1 MISLMHHKLK
11 GMAEMKEIKMYIQ
24 IQELK
29 GLGFSKRKTAKTLFI
44 SRDTVKTYW
53 DLSPEEYVTKSQ
65 RIRKQSN
72 LSKYEPVMLNW
83 LSAYPSMTSAQV
95 YDWLLEHYKVDVSER
110 AVRRYVGVLRKEN
123 GIEKTSQPRDY
134 ESVDELPMGHQMQ
147 VDFGEKSMRT
157 PDGQY
162 VKVHFIGVV
171 LSHSRY
177 KWGYF
182 LDRPFCSADLVRCLD
197 MCFAELGGVTHELVF
212 DQDSIVAINE
222 NYGDI
227 IYTYEFEKYR
237 QRLGLNIRL
246 CRKADPESK
255 GKVESVVK
263 YVKINFLPNRLY
275 MGLDILNRSFEEWLV
290 RTGNG
295 KVHGTTKKVPAE
307 VFELERTHLRPILF
321 TEDIST
327 DESIYRKVR
336 KDNTILYESN
346 RYSLPLG
353 TYNKEKEVKIETA
366 EDKLVVWQAFG
377 DYIIAEH
384 PLSHG
389 KGQLIKNNNHRR
401 NTEQGIDEL
410 FSLMS
415 NQLDGLGD
423 DFLSEIRKR
432 KSRYVRDQYGLID
445 TLIQKKGV
453 SAVITAIEYCRKH
466 ELFSATDLRDTLEY
480 LESQAK
486 PGEPPKQTVIVM
498 PITNPAAVAVVTQK
512 RSIGAYA
519 GLGVDVS

>member
-1 MISLMHHKLK
+1 
-11 GMAEMKEIKMYIQ
+11 MYIQ

-29 GLGFSKRKTAKTLFI
+29 KLGFSKRKTAKTLCI
-44 SRDTVKTYW
+44 SRDTTTNYW
-53 DLSPEEYVTKSQ
+53 DMTPDEYIAKSEL
-65 RIRKQSN
+65 IKKQSS

-83 LSAYPSMTSAQV
+83 LSAYPSMTAAQV
-95 YDWLLEHYKVDVSER
+95 YDWLLEHYKANISER
-110 AVRRYVGVLRKEN
+110 AVRRYVGVLRKEH

-134 ESVDELPMGHQMQ
+134 ESVDELPMGYQMQ
-147 VDFGEKSMRT
+147 VDFGEKSLRT
-157 PDGQY
+157 PNGQY
-162 VKVHFIGVV
+162 AKVHFIGVV

-182 LDRPFCSADLVRCLD
+182 LDRPFCSADLVHCLD
-197 MCFAELGGVTHELVF
+197 ICFAELGGVTHELVF
-212 DQDSIVAINE
+212 DQDSIVAVNE

-227 IYTYEFEKYR
+227 IYTYELEKYR

-275 MGLDILNRSFEEWLV
+275 IGIDILNQSFKEWLAS
-290 RTGNG
+290 TGNG
-295 KVHGTTKKVPAE
+295 KVHGTTKKIPAE

-321 TEDIST
+321 AEDISS
-327 DESIYRKVR
+327 DKSIYRKVR

-353 TYNKEKEVKIETA
+353 TYNKEKEVKIEAVEERLIIT
-366 EDKLVVWQAFG
+366 QAFG

-384 PLSHG
+384 PLCYG

-410 FSLMS
+410 LSLMS
-415 NQLDGLGD
+415 SQLDGLCN
-423 DFLSEIRKR
+423 DFLGEIRKR
-432 KSRYVRDQYGLID
+432 KSRYVRDQYGLIS

-453 SAVITAIEYCRKH
+453 SEVIVAIEYCRKH
-466 ELFSATDLRDTLEY
+466 ELFSATDLRDALEY
-480 LESQAK
+480 LENQIESSELK
-486 PGEPPKQTVIVM
+486 KQTIIVM
-498 PITNPAAVAVVTQK
+498 PITNPAAAAVVTQK
-512 RSIGAYA
+512 RNIGAYV
-519 GLGVDVS
+519 GLGGDVS